1 VCSKGVV
8 ILLLKNI
15 SSSFGKSFNDNQVS
29 NTMHLII
36 QYFFINFDKNISME
50 AFFVLLLFIIL
61 VLVIV
66 LFFKKPGANT
76 NTVALLE
83 LKEQEHQKSLNW
95 LKEEKQKLDDEL
107 NDLRSTFM
115 TERSKSIKAEENL
128 IAQQQKHLEQEKY
141 IDELQQRFK
150 LEFENIANKVLDEK
164 TDKFT
169 LQNRAS
175 LDIILNPLKE
185 NIKAFEEKVDKVYK
199 AESDERNVLKGVIS
213 QLMDQSK
220 QIQEDANNL
229 TKALKGD
236 NKKQGNWGEV
246 ILERVLE
253 RSGLTK
259 DREYRIQTNLNSLE
273 GSRMQPD
280 VIIDL
285 PDDKHIVI
293 DSKVSLM
300 AYERLV
306 TADTDEE
313 RELYSKQ
320 HLVSIKS
327 HIQGLSGKNY
337 QELYQINSPDF
348 VLLFIPIES
357 SFGIAVQKDADL
369 FNYAW
374 DKRVVI
380 VSPSTLLA
388 TLRTIASIWKQERQ
402 NRNVLEIAR
411 LSGSMYDKFVGFL
424 ADMEGIGRNIKLSQD
439 AYDKALNKLST
450 GTGNLSNTSEKIKK
464 LGAKATKQIDTKFL
478 DPVLSSDD
486 EL

>member
-1 VCSKGVV
+1 
-8 ILLLKNI
+8 
-15 SSSFGKSFNDNQVS
+15 
-29 NTMHLII
+29 
-36 QYFFINFDKNISME
+36 ME
-50 AFFVLLLFIIL
+50 ALVVPVLIIIL
-61 VLVIV
+61 VLLII
-66 LFFKKPGANT
+66 LYIKKPAISNSD
-76 NTVALLE
+76 ALLQM
-83 LKEQEHQKSLNW
+83 KEQEHQKALNW
-95 LKEEKQKLDDEL
+95 FKEEKLRLEDEL

-115 TERSKSIKAEENL
+115 AERSKVIKAEENL
-128 IAQQQKHLEQEKY
+128 IAQQQKQIEQEQY
-141 IDELQQRFK
+141 IGELQQRFK
-150 LEFENIANKVLDEK
+150 LEFEFIANKVLEEK
-164 TDKFT
+164 TEKFT
-169 LQNRAS
+169 IQNRTN

-185 NIKAFEEKVDKVYK
+185 NIKAFEDKVDKVYK
-199 AESDERNVLKGVIS
+199 AESDERNILKGVIS

-253 RSGLTK
+253 RSGLMK
-259 DREYRIQTNLNSLE
+259 DREYRIQLSLSSSE
-273 GSRMQPD
+273 GTRMQPD

-285 PDDKHIVI
+285 PDQKHIVI
-293 DSKVSLM
+293 DSKVSLL
-300 AYERLV
+300 AYERLIM
-306 TADTDEE
+306 AETDVQKEI
-313 RELYSKQ
+313 ELKQ
-320 HLVSIKS
+320 HLLSLKN
-327 HIQGLSGKNY
+327 HIQGLSAKNY

-357 SFGIAVQKDADL
+357 SFAIAVQQDAEL

-374 DKRVVI
+374 DRRVVL
-380 VSPSTLLA
+380 VSPTTLLA

-450 GTGNLSNTSEKIKK
+450 GAGNLSNTSEKIKK
-464 LGAKATKQIDTKFL
+464 LGAKTTKQIDTKFL
-478 DPVLSSDD
+478 DPVITSTE